1 MRVWLCVCTR
11 FHFASH
17 RIASHFIASRSSLF
31 EGANDLTMLRSAI
44 VNVVAVVVVV
54 YPLEVLH
61 VAKTVQ

>member
-31 EGANDLTMLRSAI
+31 EGANDSTMLRSAI
-44 VNVVAVVVVV
+44 VNVVAVVV